1 MADASDDPGAF
12 FRGCEKRMVSW
23 GLPEWLRRRL
33 DPDQRYGLRI
43 TLFAIA
49 TFLVLLPFAFLLSQ
63 VTSDGPVTRLDTE
76 IADEIHEEVV
86 ESPILEPVSTAISFI
101 GSPPVMYIAAGLA
114 AVYFRRR
121 GSTRIAVFLLT
132 TNLLGG
138 ALNTLLKVTVD
149 RPRPD
154 PAEPIGHAMGYS
166 FPSGHTVATT
176 VGFGSLLLA
185 FMPLIAKRWRP
196 PLVVAYF
203 AMVALVAASRM
214 GLVVHYFS
222 DVLAGAIVGFAW
234 LAVSVAAFSI
244 WRSERGRPAVDVG
257 EGVEPETAAE
267 TPERR

>member
-1 MADASDDPGAF
+1 MADAGDDLGAF
-12 FRGCEKRMVSW
+12 SSRCEERTVRG

-33 DPDQRYGLRI
+33 DPEQRYGLRV
-43 TLFAIA
+43 TLFAVA
-49 TFLVLLPFAFLLSQ
+49 TFLVLLPFAFLLTQ
-63 VTSDGPVTRLDTE
+63 VTNEGPVTRLDTE

-86 ESPILEPVSTAISFI
+86 ESPILETISTVVSFI
-101 GSPPVMYIAAGLA
+101 GSPPMLYIAAGIA
-114 AVYFRRR
+114 ALYFYRR
-121 GSTRIAVFLLT
+121 GSARLAVFLIT

-138 ALNTLLKVTVD
+138 ALNTLLKVIVD

-185 FMPLIAKRWRP
+185 FMPLIPKRWRP

-234 LAVSVAAFSI
+234 LAMSVAAFSI
-244 WRSERGRPAVDVG
+244 WRSETGRPPVDVS
-257 EGVEPETAAE
+257 EGVEPETATAS
-267 TPERR
+267 PDD